1 MKDLIQKAEQYVF
14 DLFKDKLNSNHTYHN
29 FLHAQFVVSKI
40 KELIEAEKPAEDES
54 DLLIIAAWFHDTGYI
69 EGAKEHE
76 VRSAEIAGKF
86 LTENGMGADQIE
98 KVRRYIYATHLS
110 NQPQNNNE
118 MIIRD
123 ADCAH
128 VGDPAFE
135 QLSAQLKNEVELT
148 TGKEISDSE
157 WNQRNYDFLLNVH
170 RFYTGYAQL
179 KWQPAKLK
187 NVLKVRE
194 QIDNLDEIKEKER
207 LKKSKIEK
215 LDKPDR
221 GIDTLFRVTI
231 NNHTRL
237 SEIADSKANILLSVN
252 AIIISIA
259 LSTLLPKL
267 GSPKNEY
274 LIFPTL
280 TMLFVSVICIIFA
293 IMATK
298 PNVTRMNF
306 TTDDVK
312 KRKINLLFFGNFNR
326 LSLPDYEDAMED
338 LMSDRKYLY
347 GSLSRDLYYLGK
359 VLERKYRLLRITYI
373 MFMIGTILTVIA
385 FVWAFTENKGYEW
398 FSPD

>member
-14 DLFKDKLNSNHTYHN
+14 DLFKDKLNSNYTYHN

-40 KELIEAEKPAEDES
+40 KELIEAEKTNEEES
-54 DLLIIAAWFHDTGYI
+54 DLLVIAAWFHDAGYI
-69 EGAKEHE
+69 DGAEGHE
-76 VRSAEIAGKF
+76 IRSAEIAGEF
-86 LTENGMGADQIE
+86 LTKNGVGADQIE
-98 KVRRYIYATHLS
+98 KVKQYILATHLA
-110 NQPQNNNE
+110 NQPQTKNE

-128 VGDPAFE
+128 VGDAAFE
-135 QLSAQLKNEVELT
+135 QLSALLKNEVELT
-148 TGKEISDSE
+148 TGKEIKDSE
-157 WNQRNYDFLLNVH
+157 WNLRNYEFLLNVH
-170 RFYTGYAQL
+170 RFYTDYAQL
-179 KWQPAKLK
+179 KWQPVKLK

-274 LIFPTL
+274 LIMPTL

-298 PNVTRMNF
+298 PNVTRMDF
-306 TTDDVK
+306 TTEDVR
-312 KRKINLLFFGNFNR
+312 KRKINILFFGNFNR

-359 VLERKYRLLRITYI
+359 VLERKYKLLRITYV

-385 FVWAFTENKGYEW
+385 FIWAFSENTDYGW
-398 FSPD
+398 LSPD

>member
-14 DLFKDKLNSNHTYHN
+14 DLFKDKLNSNYTYHN

-40 KELIEAEKPAEDES
+40 KELIEAEKPGEEES
-54 DLLIIAAWFHDTGYI
+54 DLLVIAAWFHDTGYI
-69 EGAKEHE
+69 EGAEGHE
-76 VRSAEIAGKF
+76 IRSAEIAAKF
-86 LTENGMGADQIE
+86 LTENSVSSDQIE
-98 KVRRYIYATHLS
+98 KVKQYILATHLTKI
-110 NQPQNNNE
+110 PETKNE

-128 VGDPAFE
+128 VGDAAFE

-148 TGKEISDSE
+148 TEREIKDSE
-157 WNQRNYDFLLNVH
+157 WNQKNYEFLLKVH
-170 RFYTGYAQL
+170 RFYTDYAQL
-179 KWQPAKLK
+179 KWQPVKLK
-187 NVLKVRE
+187 NVLRVRE
-194 QIDNLDEIKEKER
+194 QIDNKDEIKEKER

-274 LIFPTL
+274 LILPTL

-298 PNVTRMNF
+298 PNVTRMDF
-306 TTDDVK
+306 TTEDVR
-312 KRKINLLFFGNFNR
+312 KRKINILFFGNFNR
-326 LSLPDYEDAMED
+326 LSLPDYEEAMED

-359 VLERKYRLLRITYI
+359 VLERKYKLLRITYI
-373 MFMIGTILTVIA
+373 MFMIGTIITVIT
-385 FVWAFTENKGYEW
+385 FIWAFSENTDYGW
-398 FSPD
+398 LTPD

>member
-14 DLFKDKLNSNHTYHN
+14 DLFKDKLNSNYTYHN

-40 KELIEAEKPAEDES
+40 KELIEAEKPSEEES
-54 DLLIIAAWFHDTGYI
+54 DLLVIAAWFHDTGYI
-69 EGAKEHE
+69 EGAEGHE
-76 VRSAEIAGKF
+76 IRSAEITAKF
-86 LTENGMGADQIE
+86 LTENSVSSDQIE
-98 KVRRYIYATHLS
+98 KVKQYILATHLTKI
-110 NQPQNNNE
+110 PETKNE

-128 VGDPAFE
+128 VGDAAFE
-135 QLSAQLKNEVELT
+135 QLSAQLKNEIELT
-148 TGKEISDSE
+148 TEKEIKDSE
-157 WNQRNYDFLLNVH
+157 WNQKNYEFLLKVH
-170 RFYTGYAQL
+170 RFYTDYAQL
-179 KWQPAKLK
+179 KWQPVKLK
-187 NVLKVRE
+187 NVLRVRE
-194 QIDNLDEIKEKER
+194 QIDNKDEIKEKER

-274 LIFPTL
+274 LILPTL

-298 PNVTRMNF
+298 PNVTRMDF
-306 TTDDVK
+306 TTEDVR
-312 KRKINLLFFGNFNR
+312 KRKINILFFGNFNR
-326 LSLPDYEDAMED
+326 LSLPDYEEAMED

-359 VLERKYRLLRITYI
+359 VLERKYKLLRITYI
-373 MFMIGTILTVIA
+373 MFMIGTIITVIT
-385 FVWAFTENKGYEW
+385 FIWAFSENTDYGW
-398 FSPD
+398 LTPD

>member
-14 DLFKDKLNSNHTYHN
+14 DLFKDKLNSNYTYHN

-40 KELIEAEKPAEDES
+40 KELIEAEKTNEEES
-54 DLLIIAAWFHDTGYI
+54 DLLVIAAWFHDTGYI
-69 EGAKEHE
+69 EGAEGHE
-76 VRSAEIAGKF
+76 IRSAEIAAKF
-86 LTENGMGADQIE
+86 LTENSVSSDQIE
-98 KVRRYIYATHLS
+98 KVKQYILATHLTKI
-110 NQPQNNNE
+110 PETKNE

-128 VGDPAFE
+128 VGDAAFE
-135 QLSAQLKNEVELT
+135 QLSAQLKNEIELT
-148 TGKEISDSE
+148 TERDIKDSE
-157 WNQRNYDFLLNVH
+157 WNQKNYEFLLKVH
-170 RFYTGYAQL
+170 RFYTDYAQL
-179 KWQPAKLK
+179 KWQPVKLK
-187 NVLKVRE
+187 NVLRVRE
-194 QIDNLDEIKEKER
+194 QIDNKDEIKEKER

-274 LIFPTL
+274 LIMPTL

-298 PNVTRMNF
+298 PNVTRMDF
-306 TTDDVK
+306 TTEDVR
-312 KRKINLLFFGNFNR
+312 KRKINILFFGNFNR
-326 LSLPDYEDAMED
+326 LSLPDYEEAMED

-359 VLERKYRLLRITYI
+359 VLERKYKLLRITYI
-373 MFMIGTILTVIA
+373 MFMIGTIITVIT
-385 FVWAFTENKGYEW
+385 FIWAFSENTDYGW
-398 FSPD
+398 LTPD

>member
-14 DLFKDKLNSNHTYHN
+14 DLFKDKLNSNYTYHN

-40 KELIEAEKPAEDES
+40 KELIEAEKPSEEES
-54 DLLIIAAWFHDTGYI
+54 DLLVIAAWFHDTGYI
-69 EGAKEHE
+69 EGAEGHE
-76 VRSAEIAGKF
+76 IRSAEIAAKF
-86 LTENGMGADQIE
+86 LTENSVSSDQIE
-98 KVRRYIYATHLS
+98 KVKQYILATHLTKI
-110 NQPQNNNE
+110 PETKNE

-128 VGDPAFE
+128 VGDAAFE

-148 TGKEISDSE
+148 TEKEIKDSE
-157 WNQRNYDFLLNVH
+157 WNQKNYEFLLKVH
-170 RFYTGYAQL
+170 RFYTDYAQL
-179 KWQPAKLK
+179 KWQPVKLK
-187 NVLKVRE
+187 NVLRVRE
-194 QIDNLDEIKEKER
+194 QIDNKDEIKEKER

-274 LIFPTL
+274 LILPTL

-298 PNVTRMNF
+298 PNVTRMDF
-306 TTDDVK
+306 TTDDVR
-312 KRKINLLFFGNFNR
+312 KRKINILFFGNFNR
-326 LSLPDYEDAMED
+326 LSLPDYEEAMED

-359 VLERKYRLLRITYI
+359 VLERKYKLLRITYI
-373 MFMIGTILTVIA
+373 MFMIGTIITVIT
-385 FVWAFTENKGYEW
+385 FIWAFSENTDYGW
-398 FSPD
+398 LTPD